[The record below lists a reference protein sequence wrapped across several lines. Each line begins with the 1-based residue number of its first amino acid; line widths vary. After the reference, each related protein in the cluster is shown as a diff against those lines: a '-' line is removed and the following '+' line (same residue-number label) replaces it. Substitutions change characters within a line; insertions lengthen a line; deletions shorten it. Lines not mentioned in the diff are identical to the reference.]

1 MPIAAPKPAAAPR
14 RRWRSAAHALT
25 GLAALLVM
33 LFAIPHASAAF
44 KYLKVGMDVPEFS
57 LKTFDGQE
65 VTLAQVKGQ
74 PATLMVFFATWSPR
88 STPALEDAQKLFAK
102 YADKGFK
109 VVAVN
114 VNRLSL
120 GPDDR
125 RQIEDL
131 KQSLKLTM
139 PIVIDANLE
148 TYNAFGVVA
157 TPSTAVVNAEG
168 KIVHEAA
175 SYLRSTGDDIREAVE
190 ILLGVRE
197 APKADAVAAKPA
209 YKPDSKALRHF
220 NFGRTMLQRGN
231 RDKAIDQLELAAT
244 ADPTYP
250 APRIFLGQL
259 LLAKKDPKSV
269 QRAAEL
275 FVAAI
280 ALAPGDVT
288 AHTGSG
294 EALLEQGKI
303 DEALAA
309 FEKAVSLD
317 PTYTPAVSNL
327 ALVLAKQGKTAD
339 AEAKF
344 KAALELNPL
353 DAGTYYRRAQGSE
366 AAGNL
371 KGASAD
377 FRRALEILMNLPS
390 TGDEV

>member
-1 MPIAAPKPAAAPR
+1 MPLTGSPPAAAPR
-14 RRWRSAAHALT
+14 RGWRTATHVLT
-25 GLAALLVM
+25 GVAALLAM
-33 LFAIPHASAAF
+33 LFAIPHAGAAF

-57 LKTFDGQE
+57 LKTLEGQE
-65 VTLAQVKGQ
+65 YGLAQVKGQ

-88 STPALEDAQKLFAK
+88 STPALEDAQKLYAQ
-102 YADKGFK
+102 YADKGFR

-120 GPDDR
+120 GPEDR

-175 SYLRSTGDDIREAVE
+175 SYLRSTGEDIREAVE
-190 ILLGVRE
+190 ILLGVRQ
-197 APKADAVAAKPA
+197 APQAGAVAAKPV

-231 RDKAIDQLELAAT
+231 KDKAIEQLELSAA
-244 ADPTYP
+244 ADKTYA
-250 APRIFLGQL
+250 APRIFLGHL
-259 LLAKKDPKSV
+259 LLGKKDAKSV
-269 QRAAEL
+269 QQAADL
-275 FVAAI
+275 FTAAI
-280 ALAPGDVT
+280 ALAPEDVT

-294 EALLEQGKI
+294 EALLALDKV
-303 DEALAA
+303 DAALAA
-309 FEKAVSLD
+309 FEKAVALD
-317 PTYTPAVSNL
+317 PTYTPAMSNL
-327 ALVLAKQGKTAD
+327 ALVYARQGKSAE

-353 DAGTYYRRAQGSE
+353 DAGTYFRRAQGFE
-366 AAGNL
+366 AGGNL

-377 FRRALEILMNLPS
+377 YRRALEIMMNLPS